1 MSHIER
7 VVLFW
12 VQNLKQSRTR
22 VTVEVVLRKFI
33 DLVEKDD
40 WIESTSFAESLNTKR
55 NTSGT
60 VT

>member
-40 WIESTSFAESLNTKR
+40 WIESASFAESLNTKR